1 MISMAETWIRLLGPP
16 RIESAGTEFRQLR
29 GRKAWAVLAYLALQP
44 DGTGRARIA
53 ALLFP
58 DADDPLGALRW
69 NLSELRRT
77 IGPDSISGDPLRLT
91 LPAEWQCDAVAALH
105 PASTGNPN
113 GDSDAGA
120 DASADPRT
128 FDGQLLEGL
137 SFGDCPVFESWLE
150 DQRHRLENCVLTLLY
165 EASLAALAS
174 AKADDAVDLATR
186 ALHLDAFNA
195 DCHAVLVRAFIALG
209 EYRRAREQADKCRD
223 LYHRELGLG
232 LPAEVRRALYDN
244 APAAE
249 PGLPANAATVHS
261 YLDAAGASLSAG
273 SVDRGLD
280 QLRLAVELAQ
290 RTGDGHLV
298 AESLVT
304 LSSALI
310 HQAGGRGAE
319 VADLLY
325 RALQSE
331 GVPSAPP
338 QSGAPRPAAHRS
350 TAAPPTGAP
359 RSAPQRST
367 AVRADR
373 PPGASRVA
381 AAAYRELAYLS
392 VQRGIPDRAAGWL
405 EQASKAADGFL
416 DEQSRIL
423 AVKGMAASDTARYGE
438 ALEALT
444 ESSRLAAELGRPR
457 LLAFSEALIGR
468 VHLQREQL
476 GLAADTLDRALA
488 LVAAEHWTS
497 FEPFVTGL
505 RGETCLATGQL
516 DDAAAL
522 IDRSWVMADLAGDH
536 CYLTLAAGA
545 KARLSMALGDQAGA
559 ETWLRRGLET
569 TPWYLWYRARLLDTA
584 AEVAIASGAPL
595 AGDYAAK
602 LGTMAS
608 RGALRELLVRAHSH
622 RAVLGDT
629 AAAEAIPWLAKDID
643 NPALNAYL
651 ARRGQLGLNAGRSGE
666 WTSSLPGDSAQDRTS
681 EGRTGM
687 RPGSVP

>member
-1 MISMAETWIRLLGPP
+1 MAETWIRLLGPP
-16 RIESAGTEFRQLR
+16 WIESAGTEFRQLR

-44 DGTGRARIA
+44 DGTGRARTA

-77 IGPDSISGDPLRLT
+77 IGADSISGDPLRLT
-91 LPAEWQCDAVAALH
+91 LPAGWRCDAAAVLY
-105 PASTGNPN
+105 PATTGNPG
-113 GDSDAGA
+113 GDSGAGA
-120 DASADPRT
+120 DAGADPRT

-150 DQRHRLENCVLTLLY
+150 DQRHRLENCVLTMLY
-165 EASLAALAS
+165 EASLAALACGN
-174 AKADDAVDLATR
+174 ADDAVDLATR
-186 ALHLDAFNA
+186 ALHQDPFNA
-195 DCHAVLVRAFIALG
+195 DCHAVLIRAFIARG
-209 EYRRAREQADKCRD
+209 EHRRAREQADKCRD

-232 LPAEVRRALYDN
+232 LPAEVRRALYDA
-244 APAAE
+244 APDAE
-249 PGLPANAATVHS
+249 PELPANAATVHS

-280 QLRLAVELAQ
+280 QLRLAVGLAQ

-319 VADLLY
+319 VADLLH

-331 GVPSAPP
+331 GVPSTPPQPGASRPGTQRTTAAP
-338 QSGAPRPAAHRS
+338 QSGAPRSAAQA
-350 TAAPPTGAP
+350 TA
-359 RSAPQRST
+359 QRPT
-367 AVRADR
+367 AVRTQLR
-373 PPGASRVA
+373 PAASRVA
-381 AAAYRELAYLS
+381 AAAYRELGYLS

-405 EQASKAADGFL
+405 ALAAKAADGFA

-423 AVKGMAASDTARYGE
+423 AIKGMAASDTARYGE
-438 ALEALT
+438 ALTALT
-444 ESSRLAAELGRPR
+444 ESSRLAAELGSPR

-468 VHLQREQL
+468 VHLQREEL
-476 GLAADTLDRALA
+476 GLAAETLDRALA
-488 LVAAEHWTS
+488 LVGAEHWTS

-505 RGETCLATGQL
+505 RGETYLATGQM

-522 IDRSWVMADLAGDH
+522 IDRSWVMADVTGDH
-536 CYLTLAAGA
+536 CFLTLAAGA
-545 KARLSMALGDQAGA
+545 KARLSMALGDQSGA

-584 AEVAIASGAPL
+584 AEVAIATGAPP

-602 LGTMAS
+602 LATMAS

-622 RAVLGDT
+622 RAVLGDA

-643 NPALNAYL
+643 NPALKAYL
-651 ARRGQLGLNAGRSGE
+651 ARRGQL
-666 WTSSLPGDSAQDRTS
+666 
-681 EGRTGM
+681 
-687 RPGSVP
+687 